1 MIERVDRRDRELHGP
16 PHQLVRH
23 LLPERHTL
31 RGAPQGG
38 RVAGHASGRAGRIP
52 ARGKNQAD
60 HQGNDVRFL
69 ITGGAGFIGS
79 HLVEHFVA
87 AGHDVTVLDDLS
99 SGRRANLAAVRR
111 AIRFIRGSVTD
122 LNTCRRAVEGVDCV
136 LHHAAVTSVQQ
147 SVDEPLVTHT
157 VNATGTLNVLLAARD
172 KGVSRV
178 VYAGSTSAY
187 GNTAT
192 LPNSEEQVS
201 RPLSPYAAS
210 KLAGEEYCVAFH
222 ATYGLETV
230 VLRYFNVFGP
240 RQDPNSQYAA
250 VVPRFIAAALAGER
264 PTIFGDGGQ
273 TRDFVYIANVVH
285 ANVLATAA
293 PAAGVAGQVF
303 NVGCGQGVS
312 VNQLWERVRTLAGV
326 PLVPVYT
333 QGRAGEVRDSV
344 AALAKARRLVGYEP
358 IVDFEEGLRQTIAFY
373 RTGRE
378 TQPRKRARTVVAAA

>member
-1 MIERVDRRDRELHGP
+1 MG
-16 PHQLVRH
+16 
-23 LLPERHTL
+23 
-31 RGAPQGG
+31 
-38 RVAGHASGRAGRIP
+38 AGHVSGRAGRIP

-60 HQGNDVRFL
+60 HQGNRVHYL

-79 HLVEHFVA
+79 HLVEHLVA

-99 SGRRANLAAVRR
+99 SGRRTNLAAVRR
-111 AIRFIRGSVTD
+111 QIRFIRGSVTD
-122 LNTCRRAVEGVDCV
+122 LNTCRRAVEGVECV
-136 LHHAAVTSVQQ
+136 LHHAAVTSVQR
-147 SVDEPLVTHT
+147 SLDEPLVTHQ

-172 KGVSRV
+172 KGVPRV

-187 GNTAT
+187 GNPAT
-192 LPNSEEQVS
+192 LPNSEAHVT

-230 VLRYFNVFGP
+230 VLRYFNIFGP

-264 PTIFGDGGQ
+264 PSIFGDGGQ

-285 ANVLATAA
+285 ANVLATRA
-293 PAAGVAGQVF
+293 PAAGVAGQVL

-312 VNQLWERVRTLAGV
+312 VNQLWEHVRALAGV
-326 PLVPVYT
+326 PTVPVYT

-344 AALAKARRLVGYEP
+344 AALAKAQRLLGYEP
-358 IVDFEEGLRQTIAFY
+358 VVHFEEGLRRTIAFY

-378 TQPRKRARTVVAAA
+378 AQPRKRARAAVAAA

>member
-1 MIERVDRRDRELHGP
+1 M
-16 PHQLVRH
+16 
-23 LLPERHTL
+23 
-31 RGAPQGG
+31 
-38 RVAGHASGRAGRIP
+38 
-52 ARGKNQAD
+52 
-60 HQGNDVRFL
+60 RFL